1 MIGDSL
7 VDLVNWLIQSVI
19 FPLFPADFPLLS
31 SSTYFNIL
39 QSLKG
44 NFIFT
49 FSIIDKFFPIQLL
62 LTFLIIIIAAEL
74 ILFAIKMMMWFLN
87 LVRGAGA

>member
-1 MIGDSL
+1 MVGDSL

-19 FPLFPADFPLLS
+19 FPLFPDNFPLLS
-31 SSTYFNIL
+31 SGTYFNTL
-39 QSLKG
+39 ESLKG

-49 FSIIDKFFPIQLL
+49 FSVIDKFFPIQLL
-62 LTFLIIIIAAEL
+62 LIFLLVIIVAEL
-74 ILFAIKMMMWFLN
+74 VLFGIKAGMWLLN

>member
-7 VDLVNWLIQSVI
+7 VDLVNWIIQTLI
-19 FPLFPADFPLLS
+19 FPIFPDNFPLLS
-31 SSTYFNIL
+31 SNTYFNTL
-39 QSLKG
+39 QGLKG
-44 NFIFT
+44 NFIFA
-49 FSIIDKFFPIQLL
+49 FSGIDKFFPIQLL
-62 LTFLIIIIAAEL
+62 LTFLLVIIVAEL

>member
-7 VDLVNWLIQSVI
+7 VDLVNWLIQTII
-19 FPLFPADFPLLS
+19 FPLFPDNFPLLS
-31 SSTYFNIL
+31 SNTYFNTL
-39 QSLKG
+39 QGLKG

-49 FSIIDKFFPIQLL
+49 FSVIDKFFPVQLL
-62 LTFLIIIIAAEL
+62 LTFLLVIIVAEL
-74 ILFAIKMMMWFLN
+74 GLFGIKAGMWLLN

>member
-7 VDLVNWLIQSVI
+7 VDLVNWLIQTII
-19 FPLFPADFPLLS
+19 FPIFPDNLPLLP
-31 SSTYFNIL
+31 SSTYLALL

-44 NFIFT
+44 NFIFS

-62 LTFLIIIIAAEL
+62 LTFLIVIILAEL
-74 ILFAIKMMMWFLN
+74 ILFAIKSMTWFLN
-87 LVRGAGA
+87 LVRGSGA

>member
-19 FPLFPADFPLLS
+19 FPLFPDNLPVIS
-31 SSTYFNIL
+31 SSTYFNTL
-39 QSLKG
+39 QGLKG

-49 FSIIDKFFPIQLL
+49 FSAIDKFFPIQLL
-62 LTFLIIIIAAEL
+62 LSFLIVIILAEL
-74 ILFAIKMMMWFLN
+74 ILFAIKTMMWFLN
-87 LVRGAGA
+87 LVRGSGA

>member
-19 FPLFPADFPLLS
+19 FPLFPDNLPLLS
-31 SSTYFNIL
+31 SNTYFNTL
-39 QSLKG
+39 QELKG
-44 NFIFT
+44 NFVFT
-49 FSIIDKFFPIQLL
+49 FSAIDKFFPIQLL
-62 LTFLIIIIAAEL
+62 LTFLIVIILAEL
-74 ILFAIKMMMWFLN
+74 ILLAIKMMMWFLN